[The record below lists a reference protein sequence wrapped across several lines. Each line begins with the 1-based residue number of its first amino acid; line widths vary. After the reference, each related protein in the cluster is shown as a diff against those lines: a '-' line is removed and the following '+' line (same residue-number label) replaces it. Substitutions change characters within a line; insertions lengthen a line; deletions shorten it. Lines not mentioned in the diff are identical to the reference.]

1 MNAAH
6 RATYLLDSIYTGLV
20 EAYVMLTQT
29 DQVKPFKNIEY
40 PQTKLVDSDDD
51 DGDMYLAYEE
61 YGDEYDWE
69 TEKKGV

>member
-1 MNAAH
+1 MF
-6 RATYLLDSIYTGLV
+6 
-20 EAYVMLTQT
+20 TQT
-29 DQVKPFKNIEY
+29 DQVKPFKNVGS

-69 TEKKGV
+69 TEKRGV

>member
-1 MNAAH
+1 VNAAH
-6 RATYLLDSIYTGLV
+6 RAACLLDSLYTSLV
-20 EAYVMLTQT
+20 EAYVMFTQT
-29 DQVKPFKNIEY
+29 DQVKPFKNVGS

-69 TEKKGV
+69 TEKRGV